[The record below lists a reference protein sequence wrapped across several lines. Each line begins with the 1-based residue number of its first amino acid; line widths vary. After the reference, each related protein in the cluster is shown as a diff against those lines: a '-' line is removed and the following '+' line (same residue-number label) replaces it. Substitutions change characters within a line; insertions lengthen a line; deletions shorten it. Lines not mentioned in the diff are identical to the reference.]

1 MSHFWGKLIRMVPRF
16 TGTPEEA
23 KDNTESHSWRT
34 VRLADR
40 FNEVNNSSLKVTEC
54 SSCGILAQHHASSY
68 PCGTPP
74 EELSLEE
81 LVNQKERGPTLKP

>member
-1 MSHFWGKLIRMVPRF
+1 VSHFWGKLIRMVPRF